1 MKKGGEKTNYNR
13 SVSRALDV
21 LEQFLGDDHEVGLT
35 ELSRRLKLPKNNV
48 FRLLATLELRGYLGK
63 DSVTERYQLGFKTV
77 ELSQNAFRQ
86 RGLGRSRAV
95 MERLVRECNE
105 TACVSIMA
113 DYRVINLDAVQCDHN
128 LRVIPALGVHL
139 PAYCT
144 APGKSL
150 MAHFAE
156 EAIVKYASTNK
167 FEKHTPHTIVDPESW
182 KHQLRVI
189 AQQGYA
195 MEMEELNMGVTSVG
209 APIRDYTSRVIGA
222 LSILGPSQ
230 RFPLERMEHELVPLL
245 KQGAADISARF
256 GY

>member
-1 MKKGGEKTNYNR
+1 MKKGKEKTDFNR
-13 SVSRALDV
+13 SVIRALDV
-21 LEQFLGDDHEVGLT
+21 LEQFLGDDHEISLT
-35 ELSRRLKLPKNNV
+35 ELSRRLRLPKNNI
-48 FRLLATLELRGYLGK
+48 FRLLATLELRDYLGK
-63 DSVTERYQLGFKTV
+63 DALTERYHLGFKTV
-77 ELSQNAFRQ
+77 ELSQKAFRQ

-95 MERLVRECNE
+95 MERLVSACNE
-105 TACVSIMA
+105 TACVSIMS
-113 DYRVINLDAVQCDHN
+113 DYSVINLDAVQCDHN
-128 LRVIPALGVHL
+128 LRVMPPLGVQL

-150 MAHFAE
+150 LAHFAE
-156 EAIVKYASTNK
+156 DAIVRYASTNK
-167 FEKHTPHTIVDPESW
+167 FEKHTPHTIVDPERW
-182 KHQLRVI
+182 KHQLRLI

-195 MEMEELNMGVTSVG
+195 VEMEELNEGVTSVG

-230 RFPLERMEHELVPLL
+230 RFPLERMERELVPLL